1 MKLCT
6 TLNKKAKAETTAI
19 ATSSVELGFVDKF
32 VEVFRLRT
40 RLNKISADVAE
51 NKWIK
56 QWSFMWGH
64 ELYNKTVL
72 HANPMFE
79 ELFKPI
85 MEERTNKDRIK
96 GSLFMMKSLKAQINS
111 LMISMNN
118 DYLTFMNITLF
129 EEVIYKFIDPTSS
142 QFVVIALVKA
152 GMVYGNKFLWESL
165 IFKKLWTI
173 AQEANQKKQKENS
186 EKRKLE
192 QIKNQHQYNWMRKWR
207 MW

>member
-1 MKLCT
+1 
-6 TLNKKAKAETTAI
+6 
-19 ATSSVELGFVDKF
+19 
-32 VEVFRLRT
+32 
-40 RLNKISADVAE
+40 
-51 NKWIK
+51 
-56 QWSFMWGH
+56 MWGH

-79 ELFKPI
+79 DLLKPI

-142 QFVVIALVKA
+142 QFVVVALVRA
-152 GMVYGNKFLWESL
+152 GMVYANKFLWESL

-173 AQEANQKKQKENS
+173 AQEVNWNKQKENS
-186 EKRKLE
+186 EKRKTKTRTNAKTN
-192 QIKNQHQYNWMRKWR
+192 ISTTG
-207 MW
+207 